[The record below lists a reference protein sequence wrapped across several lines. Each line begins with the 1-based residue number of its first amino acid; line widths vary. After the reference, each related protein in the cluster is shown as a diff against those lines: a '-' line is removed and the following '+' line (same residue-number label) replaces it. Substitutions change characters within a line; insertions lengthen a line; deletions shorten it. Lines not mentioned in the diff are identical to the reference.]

1 MLTKTKISIL
11 VTFLSLGICAQA
23 HAQSPV
29 PQAAAPV
36 AKQEARP
43 PMVQLEAEKVMSSSR
58 GGVAGSEVQEINE
71 RNTVLRARLAE
82 KELEAKIAAKSKE
95 VRELNGRELNGSA
108 HQSGY
113 FGPITV
119 LSVDGLKGSLEAVLS
134 FQSGA
139 SHRVRAGDQIGNR
152 RVFSVALDDVVLT
165 DSRGRKERIPVG
177 ATPSSSSVMP
187 PLPGQGS
194 IPQIR

>member
-23 HAQSPV
+23 QAQSPA

-36 AKQEARP
+36 AKQEATP
-43 PMVQLEAEKVMSSSR
+43 PKVQLEAEKVMSSSR

-95 VRELNGRELNGSA
+95 VRELNGSA
-108 HQSGY
+108 QQSGY

-139 SHRVRAGDQIGNR
+139 SQRVRAGDQIGNR
-152 RVFSVALDDVVLT
+152 RVFSVTLDDVVLT